1 MRVSNPFGSC
11 VLKAKVTQTVY
22 PGLVMAQHGF
32 WFPEE
37 DGEEPHL
44 YDVWRSNI
52 NLLMPHFYV
61 GELGFGAPYKCLICK
76 VEPIEE
82 SHDTDMQAIWN
93 RYSQLATPE

>member
-1 MRVSNPFGSC
+1 
-11 VLKAKVTQTVY
+11 
-22 PGLVMAQHGF
+22 
-32 WFPEE
+32 
-37 DGEEPHL
+37 
-44 YDVWRSNI
+44 
-52 NLLMPHFYV
+52 MPHFYV